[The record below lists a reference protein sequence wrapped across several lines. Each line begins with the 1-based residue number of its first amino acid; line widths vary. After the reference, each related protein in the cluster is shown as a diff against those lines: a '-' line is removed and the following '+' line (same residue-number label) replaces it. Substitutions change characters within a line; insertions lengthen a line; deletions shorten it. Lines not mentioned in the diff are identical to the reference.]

1 MTTNHIKE
9 IYSIFKNSS
18 GISTDTRTIKNNS
31 IYFALKGPSFNG
43 NDFAREALE
52 KGAKL
57 SVVDDE
63 SLDGISDRMIL
74 VKDSLEALQKLSE
87 KWNIVIFTAKGRPDR
102 PLVNGMTGIE
112 LVEEWL
118 EKHDVLQYIDYVTW
132 EKPRAEY
139 YIDDKGLHFNNNW
152 DEILEEVL

>member
-1 MTTNHIKE
+1 M
-9 IYSIFKNSS
+9 
-18 GISTDTRTIKNNS
+18 
-31 IYFALKGPSFNG
+31 
-43 NDFAREALE
+43 EALE
-52 KGAKL
+52 
-57 SVVDDE
+57 
-63 SLDGISDRMIL
+63 
-74 VKDSLEALQKLSE
+74 KLSE